1 MRRPVGV
8 RRMAQPRIQVAV
20 RITLTGHRVPATTVM
35 GEAGVREL
43 MGITGLTLRVTARR
57 NRVPGMAI
65 TVQVTIMV
73 REITALAMIV
83 RGITSQATTVRLSPA
98 TTITVP
104 GTLSRVMV
112 LTIPERVTG
121 IVPVAITAPGMRDS
135 VRGVLRR
142 RSGIMP
148 LFTTM
153 FFGHFCRPVPPP
165 RWHYRSGGPVFGT
178 ILGVALGT
186 AIGASI
192 NALVNS
198 GYNVSSYG
206 NDVIYLSN
214 VPQMNYTWPDAALY
228 YNNGVL
234 TGSQFTYPSAYYDM
248 SRYNS
253 LYNTF
258 TAQYGMPVQTVNQG
272 GIMSATWY
280 GPANRFVTLSFNSQ
294 YGGNFYTTLS
304 FGN

>member
-83 RGITSQATTVRLSPA
+83 RGITSPA

-135 VRGVLRR
+135 VRGVLRH

-148 LFTTM
+148 IFTTM
-153 FFGHFCRPVPPP
+153 CRF
-165 RWHYRSGGPVFGT
+165 SG
-178 ILGVALGT
+178 I
-186 AIGASI
+186 S
-192 NALVNS
+192 
-198 GYNVSSYG
+198 
-206 NDVIYLSN
+206 
-214 VPQMNYTWPDAALY
+214 AARCL
-228 YNNGVL
+228 L
-234 TGSQFTYPSAYYDM
+234 H
-248 SRYNS
+248 
-253 LYNTF
+253 
-258 TAQYGMPVQTVNQG
+258 G
-272 GIMSATWY
+272 GIIAVVAPCSA
-280 GPANRFVTLSFNSQ
+280 LSSAW
-294 YGGNFYTTLS
+294 LS
-304 FGN
+304 ARLLALR

>member
-83 RGITSQATTVRLSPA
+83 RGITSQATTARLSPA

-104 GTLSRVMV
+104 GTLSRGMV

-135 VRGVLRR
+135 VRDVLRR

-148 LFTTM
+148 IFTTM
-153 FFGHFCRPVPPP
+153 CRF
-165 RWHYRSGGPVFGT
+165 SG
-178 ILGVALGT
+178 I
-186 AIGASI
+186 S
-192 NALVNS
+192 
-198 GYNVSSYG
+198 
-206 NDVIYLSN
+206 
-214 VPQMNYTWPDAALY
+214 AARCL
-228 YNNGVL
+228 L
-234 TGSQFTYPSAYYDM
+234 H
-248 SRYNS
+248 
-253 LYNTF
+253 
-258 TAQYGMPVQTVNQG
+258 G
-272 GIMSATWY
+272 GIIAVVAPCSA
-280 GPANRFVTLSFNSQ
+280 LSSAW
-294 YGGNFYTTLS
+294 LS
-304 FGN
+304 ARLLALR

>member
-1 MRRPVGV
+1 
-8 RRMAQPRIQVAV
+8 
-20 RITLTGHRVPATTVM
+20 
-35 GEAGVREL
+35 

-148 LFTTM
+148 IFTTM
-153 FFGHFCRPVPPP
+153 CRF
-165 RWHYRSGGPVFGT
+165 SG
-178 ILGVALGT
+178 I
-186 AIGASI
+186 S
-192 NALVNS
+192 
-198 GYNVSSYG
+198 
-206 NDVIYLSN
+206 
-214 VPQMNYTWPDAALY
+214 AARCL
-228 YNNGVL
+228 L
-234 TGSQFTYPSAYYDM
+234 H
-248 SRYNS
+248 
-253 LYNTF
+253 
-258 TAQYGMPVQTVNQG
+258 G
-272 GIMSATWY
+272 GIIAVVAPCSA
-280 GPANRFVTLSFNSQ
+280 LSSAW
-294 YGGNFYTTLS
+294 LS
-304 FGN
+304 ARLLALR